1 MAILSLY
8 CETEPSTQLHLLQL
22 QQTALKMA
30 LLSASGDIFANNLV
44 FVSCI
49 INNKCKLYLRAK
61 LKTQEKIREI
71 RKEERS
77 EKTVLQT
84 PCLFTRSVVV
94 AYAFFSCENPE
105 ITGVTSIGE
114 SKITKIKTRWNK
126 YSQA

>member
-30 LLSASGDIFANNLV
+30 LLSASGDIIANNFV
-44 FVSCI
+44 FVSCT

-61 LKTQEKIREI
+61 LKTLEKIREI

-77 EKTVLQT
+77 RKQCCRHHVCLQD
-84 PCLFTRSVVV
+84 LL
-94 AYAFFSCENPE
+94 
-105 ITGVTSIGE
+105 
-114 SKITKIKTRWNK
+114 
-126 YSQA
+126 